1 MQWQDSLS
9 ALYGEGWGRFLN
21 SSVPIGRMLVHV
33 PPTPAPTIMPV
44 AGDKEHTSLIQA
56 SDHLRLLI
64 QPVVATHCSNR
75 SAGVSKSNVSLG
87 RPLSCRATALSLF

>member
-44 AGDKEHTSLIQA
+44 AGDKEHTS
-56 SDHLRLLI
+56 S
-64 QPVVATHCSNR
+64 PVAVNGQKETLV
-75 SAGVSKSNVSLG
+75 SAHEHNPSL
-87 RPLSCRATALSLF
+87 